1 MRNKWHEQKPSN
13 FPFDNISKASS
24 ILKSFGKKT
33 FAFGYV
39 ANPQAL
45 FRSFVRSWKKW
56 NGFIKQ

>member
-1 MRNKWHEQKPSN
+1 MRNKWQEQKPSN

-33 FAFGYV
+33 LAFGYV

-45 FRSFVRSWKKW
+45 FRSFVRSWKK
-56 NGFIKQ
+56 